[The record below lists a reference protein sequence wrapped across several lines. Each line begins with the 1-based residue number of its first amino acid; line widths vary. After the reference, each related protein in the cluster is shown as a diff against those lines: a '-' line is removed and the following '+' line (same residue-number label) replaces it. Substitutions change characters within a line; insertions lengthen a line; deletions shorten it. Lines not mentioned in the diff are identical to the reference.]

1 MKKTKNIF
9 ILVLLWAFPVF
20 AQQQVHLNEIVA
32 AAQNYVIPTK
42 QANGV
47 IDTIFCEVDPLSDT
61 ASWLNRRGLGLS
73 YRSTNEKLTADEI
86 LNLVGPEQYRLY
98 QKGHNQKIVATP
110 LFSLAA
116 VGCLDGV
123 FWTGAWL
130 VNNYQESH
138 RQVDGDPQYVP
149 MGWLVFPVLAGIGY
163 GFAIVTG
170 VPAILLN
177 KSGNKKIDTVASN
190 YNRTKDAPQLSMSVQ
205 LSGVGFSLTI

>member
-1 MKKTKNIF
+1 MKKLVF
-9 ILVLLWAFPVF
+9 IPMLLLGLLAFS
-20 AQQQVHLNEIVA
+20 QQQVHLDEIISLA
-32 AAQNYVIPTK
+32 NNYVLPTR
-42 QANGV
+42 QTNDA
-47 IDTIFCEVDPLSDT
+47 IDTIYCKVDPLSDT

-205 LSGVGFSLTI
+205 LSGVGFSLTF